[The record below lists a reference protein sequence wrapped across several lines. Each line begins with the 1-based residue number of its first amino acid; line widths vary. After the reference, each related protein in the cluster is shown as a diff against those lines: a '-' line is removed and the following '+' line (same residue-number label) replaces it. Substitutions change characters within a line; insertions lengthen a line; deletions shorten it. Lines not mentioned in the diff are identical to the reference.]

1 MTCWDTTL
9 TKTTLLCLFAS
20 VLVIGA
26 VVAVQP
32 SHSPESVQRNL
43 MVIDQGSGIIWDGT
57 DFNTTLTQQVPNLN
71 ATISPRT
78 VIEYADS
85 VLQLG
90 VNAPLGLN
98 TTGITPRM
106 IFEYADYATYSYT
119 TMQRYSGITLGMSI
133 FSPVANPP
141 PPVQLDTNVTI
152 SFNVTSSLG
161 LLRNVTLSFRTNLN
175 QTWQPYALQ
184 YSWTDYVNSTTAHI
198 VIPGQSQPCNVTY
211 KIEAYS
217 YPYTIDNVTNSQGD
231 YVINDNAGQYY
242 IYHVVPEFP
251 STLILTLLVL
261 ATLFAA
267 IAYKRAHANN
277 RNSLTIL
284 R

>member
-32 SHSPESVQRNL
+32 SHSPESVQKNL
-43 MVIDQGSGIIWDGT
+43 MVIDQGSGIIWNGT

-85 VLQLG
+85 VPQLG

-98 TTGITPRM
+98 TTGITPRI

-119 TMQRYSGITLGMSI
+119 TMERYSGITLGMTI
-133 FSPVANPP
+133 GSPVENPP
-141 PPVQLDTNVTI
+141 DGVPLNTSKTI

-161 LLRNVTLSFRTNLN
+161 LIKEIILSFETTLN
-175 QTWQPYALQ
+175 QTWQPYILIYMEVDNVTFA
-184 YSWTDYVNSTTAHI
+184 TADI
-198 VIPGQSQPCNVTY
+198 VIPGQSQSCNVIY
-211 KIEAYS
+211 KVEAYS

-231 YVINDNAGQYY
+231 YVTNDNAGQYY